1 MTADLTATSS
11 TADPSI
17 TLTADVVVV
26 GGGAAGLAA
35 AIALGRSRRS
45 VVLVDAGEPRNA
57 PAEGAHNV
65 LGQEG
70 ISPLELLARG
80 RAEAEAYG
88 VRLVSGRVTGA
99 SGVVD
104 SFTLEIDGAPGGGA
118 GLSADA
124 LEVDASGSDRGQAV
138 ASTTQQVTA
147 RRVILATGLVDE
159 LPDVPG
165 VAQAWGHT
173 VLHCPYCH
181 GWEVRDQRIA
191 VLATSE
197 NALHQVMLFRQLSD
211 DVTLF
216 LHDAPEP
223 TEEQWEQLA
232 ALGVRVVTPRVERL
246 LVDGTQVR
254 AVEVEGGRSFPVD
267 AVAVGPRFLART
279 ELYEALGGEKTLSPF
294 GEQIVAD
301 PRGATAVPGVWVAG
315 NSGDLMAMVAAA
327 AASGVMAGAAV
338 NGDLAVADLARAV
351 AERRA
356 PFSAA
361 MESEVA
367 LAVAGDRRHGV

>member
-1 MTADLTATSS
+1 MTPDLTAASS
-11 TADPSI
+11 TADPST

-88 VRLVSGRVTGA
+88 VRLVNGRVTDA

-104 SFTLEIDGAPGGGA
+104 SFTLEIDGASGGGA

-124 LEVDASGSDRGQAV
+124 VEVDASGSDRGQAV
-138 ASTTQQVTA
+138 ASTTRQVTA
-147 RRVILATGLVDE
+147 RRVILATGLVDQ

-181 GWEVRDQRIA
+181 GWEVRDQRIG

-223 TEEQWEQLA
+223 TEEQWDQLA

-246 LVDGTQVR
+246 VVDGTQVR
-254 AVEVEGGRSFPVD
+254 AVEVEGRRSFAVD
-267 AVAVGPRFLART
+267 AVAVGPRFVART

-367 LAVAGDRRHGV
+367 LAVAGERRHGV

>member
-1 MTADLTATSS
+1 MTPDLTAASS
-11 TADPSI
+11 TADPST

-26 GGGAAGLAA
+26 GGGAAGLSA

-104 SFTLEIDGAPGGGA
+104 SFTLEIDGAP
-118 GLSADA
+118 
-124 LEVDASGSDRGQAV
+124 V

-246 LVDGTQVR
+246 VVEGTQVR

-267 AVAVGPRFLART
+267 AVAVGPRFVART

-367 LAVAGDRRHGV
+367 LAVAGDKRHGV

>member
-1 MTADLTATSS
+1 MTPDLTAASS
-11 TADPSI
+11 TADPST

-88 VRLVSGRVTGA
+88 VRIVSGRVTGA

-147 RRVILATGLVDE
+147 RRVILATGLVDQ

-181 GWEVRDQRIA
+181 GWEVRDQRIG

-223 TEEQWEQLA
+223 TEEQWDQLA

-246 LVDGTQVR
+246 VVDGTQVR
-254 AVEVEGGRSFPVD
+254 AVEVEGRRSFAVD
-267 AVAVGPRFLART
+267 AVAVGPRFVART

-367 LAVAGDRRHGV
+367 LAVAGERRHGV

>member
-11 TADPSI
+11 TADPST

-88 VRLVSGRVTGA
+88 VRLVNGRVTDA

-124 LEVDASGSDRGQAV
+124 LEVDASGTDRGQAV

-147 RRVILATGLVDE
+147 RRVILATGLVDQ

-181 GWEVRDQRIA
+181 GWEVRDQRIG

-232 ALGVRVVTPRVERL
+232 ALEVRVVTPRVERL
-246 LVDGTQVR
+246 VVDGTQVR

-267 AVAVGPRFLART
+267 AVAVGPRFVART

-338 NGDLAVADLARAV
+338 NGDLAAADLARVV

-367 LAVAGDRRHGV
+367 LTVAGDRRHGL

>member
-1 MTADLTATSS
+1 MTPDLTAASS
-11 TADPSI
+11 TADPST

-88 VRLVSGRVTGA
+88 VRIVTGRVTGA

-147 RRVILATGLVDE
+147 RRVILATGLVDQ

-223 TEEQWEQLA
+223 TEEQWDQVA

-246 LVDGTQVR
+246 VVDGTQVR

-267 AVAVGPRFLART
+267 AVAVGPRFVART

>member
-1 MTADLTATSS
+1 MTPDLTAASS
-11 TADPSI
+11 TADPST

-88 VRLVSGRVTGA
+88 VRIVSGRVTGA

-223 TEEQWEQLA
+223 TEEQWDQLA

-246 LVDGTQVR
+246 VVDGTQVR
-254 AVEVEGGRSFPVD
+254 AVEVEGGRSFAVD
-267 AVAVGPRFLART
+267 AVAVGPRFVART

-367 LAVAGDRRHGV
+367 LAVAGERRHGL

>member
-1 MTADLTATSS
+1 MTPDLTAVSS
-11 TADPSI
+11 TADPST

-88 VRLVSGRVTGA
+88 VLLVSGRVTGA

-138 ASTTQQVTA
+138 ASTTQQVNE
-147 RRVILATGLVDE
+147 RRVILANGLVDE

-232 ALGVRVVTPRVERL
+232 ALGVRVVTQRVERL
-246 LVDGTQVR
+246 VVDGTQVR

-267 AVAVGPRFLART
+267 AVAVGPRFVART

-367 LAVAGDRRHGV
+367 LAVAGDRRHGL

>member
-1 MTADLTATSS
+1 MTLDLTAASS
-11 TADPSI
+11 TADPST

-88 VRLVSGRVTGA
+88 VRLVSGRVTDA

-124 LEVDASGSDRGQAV
+124 LEVDASGADRGQAV

-159 LPDVPG
+159 LPDVLG

-223 TEEQWEQLA
+223 TEEQWDQLA

-246 LVDGTQVR
+246 VVDGTQVR
-254 AVEVEGGRSFPVD
+254 AVEVEGGRSFAVD
-267 AVAVGPRFLART
+267 AVAVGPRFVART

-367 LAVAGDRRHGV
+367 MAVAGDRRHGV

>member
-1 MTADLTATSS
+1 MTPDLTAASS
-11 TADPSI
+11 TADPST

-88 VRLVSGRVTGA
+88 VRLVNGRVTDA

-104 SFTLEIDGAPGGGA
+104 SFTLEIHGAPGGGA

-124 LEVDASGSDRGQAV
+124 VEVDACGSDRGQAV
-138 ASTTQQVTA
+138 ASTTRQVTA
-147 RRVILATGLVDE
+147 RRVILATGLVDQ

-181 GWEVRDQRIA
+181 GWEVRDQRIG

-223 TEEQWEQLA
+223 TEEQWDQLA

-246 LVDGTQVR
+246 VVDGTQVR
-254 AVEVEGGRSFPVD
+254 AVEVEGGRSFAVD
-267 AVAVGPRFLART
+267 AVAVGPRFVART

-327 AASGVMAGAAV
+327 TASGVMAGAAV

-367 LAVAGDRRHGV
+367 LAVAGERRHGL

>member
-1 MTADLTATSS
+1 MTADLTAASS
-11 TADPSI
+11 TADPST

-88 VRLVSGRVTGA
+88 VRLVSGRVTDA

-124 LEVDASGSDRGQAV
+124 LEVDASGADRGQAV

-223 TEEQWEQLA
+223 TEEQWDQLA

-246 LVDGTQVR
+246 VVDGMQVR
-254 AVEVEGGRSFPVD
+254 AVEVEGGRSFAVD
-267 AVAVGPRFLART
+267 AVAVGPRFVVRT

-338 NGDLAVADLARAV
+338 NGDLAAADLARAV
-351 AERRA
+351 AARRA

-367 LAVAGDRRHGV
+367 LAVAGDRRHGL

>member
-1 MTADLTATSS
+1 MTPDLTAASS
-11 TADPSI
+11 TADPST

-45 VVLVDAGEPRNA
+45 LVLVDAGEPRNA

-88 VRLVSGRVTGA
+88 VRIVSGRVTGA

-181 GWEVRDQRIA
+181 GWEVRDQRIG

-223 TEEQWEQLA
+223 TEEQWDQLA

-246 LVDGTQVR
+246 VVDGTQVR
-254 AVEVEGGRSFPVD
+254 AVEVEGGRSFAVD
-267 AVAVGPRFLART
+267 AVAVGPRFVART

-367 LAVAGDRRHGV
+367 LAVAGERRHGL

>member
-1 MTADLTATSS
+1 MTPDLTAASS
-11 TADPSI
+11 TADPST

-147 RRVILATGLVDE
+147 RRVILATGLVDK

-223 TEEQWEQLA
+223 TEEQWDQLA

-246 LVDGTQVR
+246 VVDGTQVR

-267 AVAVGPRFLART
+267 AVAVGPRFVART

-367 LAVAGDRRHGV
+367 LTVAGDRRHGL